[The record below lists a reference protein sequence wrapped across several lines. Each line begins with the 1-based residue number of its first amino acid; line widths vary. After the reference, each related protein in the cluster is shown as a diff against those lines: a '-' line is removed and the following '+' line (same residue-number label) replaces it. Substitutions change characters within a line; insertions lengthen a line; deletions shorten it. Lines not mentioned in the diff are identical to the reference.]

1 MSASLS
7 DILTTQKNGVIA
19 INNLASYML
28 GIYNNNA
35 TSQLCQS
42 ALTTSTATLYTASVN
57 FNSHINYITFCNTT
71 GSAITVSIFIVPSGG
86 TAGTGN
92 AIYYNY
98 SIAANSSVTW
108 SGVQIIT
115 AGGTLQGSASSSG
128 VTVTVSGG
136 TST

>member
-35 TSQLCQS
+35 TTQICQS
-42 ALTTSTATLYTASVN
+42 ALTTSTATLYTASTST
-57 FNSHINYITFCNTT
+57 NSHINTINICNTT
-71 GSAITVSIFIVPSGG
+71 GSAITISLFIVPSGG
-86 TAGTGN
+86 MAGTSN
-92 AIYYNY
+92 AIYYGY
-98 SIAANSSVTW
+98 SIGANSTVTW
-108 SGVQIIT
+108 SGIQIIM
-115 AGGTLQGSASSSG
+115 AGGTLQGSASATG

-136 TST
+136 IST